1 MNSFIA
7 LMRQDIALAWRQN
20 SAGLSISF
28 FMIAVALIP
37 FGLGPDLNLLRD
49 IAPGLV
55 WVALLLAVLLSL
67 ESIFQ
72 ADLED
77 GSFDQYLLSDTPLEI
92 LMLAKGLAHWLGV
105 VLPLVLA
112 APLAGLLLNIDTPS
126 LLPVCLILLAGSPAM
141 SFLGMM
147 GSALAAGV
155 SRSGLLAALM
165 VMPLYVPVLIFG
177 SSALSQIL
185 TGAATDEWISAVFLL
200 LSIGGAALFFGP
212 LVAAAGLRAFLK

>member
-7 LMRQDIALAWRQN
+7 LIRQDIALAWRQN

-37 FGLGPDLNLLRD
+37 FGLGPDLKLLRD

-77 GSFDQYLLSDTPLEI
+77 GSFDQYLLSGTPLEI
-92 LMLAKGLAHWLGV
+92 LMLAKGLAHWVGV
-105 VLPLVLA
+105 VLPLVLT

-155 SRSGLLAALM
+155 SRSGLLAALI
-165 VMPLYVPVLIFG
+165 VMPLYVPLLIFG

-185 TGAATDEWISAVFLL
+185 KGAATGDWINAVFLL

>member
-1 MNSFIA
+1 
-7 LMRQDIALAWRQN
+7 
-20 SAGLSISF
+20 
-28 FMIAVALIP
+28 
-37 FGLGPDLNLLRD
+37 
-49 IAPGLV
+49 
-55 WVALLLAVLLSL
+55 
-67 ESIFQ
+67 
-72 ADLED
+72 
-77 GSFDQYLLSDTPLEI
+77 
-92 LMLAKGLAHWLGV
+92 
-105 VLPLVLA
+105 
-112 APLAGLLLNIDTPS
+112 
-126 LLPVCLILLAGSPAM
+126 M

-185 TGAATDEWISAVFLL
+185 TGAATSDWINAVFLL

>member
-7 LMRQDIALAWRQN
+7 LIRQDIALAWRQN
-20 SAGLSISF
+20 SVGLSISF

-37 FGLGPDLNLLRD
+37 FGLGPDLKLLRD

-92 LMLAKGLAHWLGV
+92 LMLAKGLAHWVGV
-105 VLPLVLA
+105 VLPLVLT

-177 SSALSQIL
+177 SSALSQIIK
-185 TGAATDEWISAVFLL
+185 GAATGDWINAVFLL

>member
-37 FGLGPDLNLLRD
+37 FGLGPDLKLLRD

-126 LLPVCLILLAGSPAM
+126 LLPVCVIVLAGSPAM

>member
-7 LMRQDIALAWRQN
+7 LIRQDIALAWRQN

-37 FGLGPDLNLLRD
+37 FGLGPDLKLLRD

-92 LMLAKGLAHWLGV
+92 LMLAKGLAHWVGV
-105 VLPLVLA
+105 VLPLVLT

-185 TGAATDEWISAVFLL
+185 KGAVTGDWINAVFLL

>member
-7 LMRQDIALAWRQN
+7 LIRQDIALAWRQN

-37 FGLGPDLNLLRD
+37 FGLGPDLKLLRD

-77 GSFDQYLLSDTPLEI
+77 GSFDQYLLSGTPLEI
-92 LMLAKGLAHWLGV
+92 LMLAKGLAHWVGV
-105 VLPLVLA
+105 VLPLVLT

-165 VMPLYVPVLIFG
+165 VMPLYVPLLIFG

-185 TGAATDEWISAVFLL
+185 KGAATGDWINAVFLL

>member
-1 MNSFIA
+1 MNSFIT
-7 LMRQDIALAWRQN
+7 LIRQDIALAWRQN

-37 FGLGPDLNLLRD
+37 FGLGPDLKLLRD

>member
-7 LMRQDIALAWRQN
+7 RMRQDIALAWRQN

-37 FGLGPDLNLLRD
+37 FGLGPDLKLLRD

>member
-1 MNSFIA
+1 
-7 LMRQDIALAWRQN
+7 
-20 SAGLSISF
+20 
-28 FMIAVALIP
+28 
-37 FGLGPDLNLLRD
+37 
-49 IAPGLV
+49 
-55 WVALLLAVLLSL
+55 
-67 ESIFQ
+67 
-72 ADLED
+72 
-77 GSFDQYLLSDTPLEI
+77 
-92 LMLAKGLAHWLGV
+92 
-105 VLPLVLA
+105 
-112 APLAGLLLNIDTPS
+112 
-126 LLPVCLILLAGSPAM
+126 M

>member
-37 FGLGPDLNLLRD
+37 FGLGPDLKLLRD

-126 LLPVCLILLAGSPAM
+126 LLPACLLLLAGSPAM

-155 SRSGLLAALM
+155 SRSGLLAALT
-165 VMPLYVPVLIFG
+165 VMPL
-177 SSALSQIL
+177 
-185 TGAATDEWISAVFLL
+185 
-200 LSIGGAALFFGP
+200 
-212 LVAAAGLRAFLK
+212 

>member
-7 LMRQDIALAWRQN
+7 LIRQDIALAWRQN
-20 SAGLSISF
+20 SVGLSISF

-37 FGLGPDLNLLRD
+37 FGLGPDLKLLRD

-92 LMLAKGLAHWLGV
+92 LMLAKGLAHWVGV
-105 VLPLVLA
+105 VLPLVLT

-165 VMPLYVPVLIFG
+165 VMPLYVPILIFG

-185 TGAATDEWISAVFLL
+185 KGAATGDWINAVFLL

>member
-7 LMRQDIALAWRQN
+7 LIRQDIALAWRQN

-37 FGLGPDLNLLRD
+37 FGLGPDLKLLRD

-105 VLPLVLA
+105 VLPLVLT
-112 APLAGLLLNIDTPS
+112 APLAGTLLNIDTPS
-126 LLPVCLILLAGSPAM
+126 LLPVCLILLSGSPAM

-185 TGAATDEWISAVFLL
+185 TGAATGDWINAVFLL
-200 LSIGGAALFFGP
+200 LSIGGVALFFGP

>member
-1 MNSFIA
+1 MNSFFA
-7 LMRQDIALAWRQN
+7 LMRQDIVLLWRQN

-37 FGLGPDLNLLRD
+37 FGLGPDLKLLRD

-212 LVAAAGLRAFLK
+212 LVAAAGLRALLK

>member
-1 MNSFIA
+1 MNTFIA
-7 LMRQDIALAWRQN
+7 LIRQDIALAWRQN
-20 SAGLSISF
+20 SVGLSISF

-37 FGLGPDLNLLRD
+37 FGLGPDLKLLRD

-92 LMLAKGLAHWLGV
+92 LMLAKGLAHWVGV
-105 VLPLVLA
+105 VLPLVLT

-185 TGAATDEWISAVFLL
+185 KGAATGDWINAVFLL

>member
-7 LMRQDIALAWRQN
+7 LIRQDIALAWRQN
-20 SAGLSISF
+20 SVGLSISF

-37 FGLGPDLNLLRD
+37 FGLGPDLKLLRD

-92 LMLAKGLAHWLGV
+92 LMLAKGLAHWVGV
-105 VLPLVLA
+105 VLPLVLT

-165 VMPLYVPVLIFG
+165 VMQLYVPVLIFG
-177 SSALSQIL
+177 SSALSQIIK
-185 TGAATDEWISAVFLL
+185 GAATGDWINAVFLL

>member
-1 MNSFIA
+1 MSSFMA
-7 LMRQDIALAWRQN
+7 LIRQDIVLAWREN

-37 FGLGPDLNLLRD
+37 FGLGPDLKLLRD

-77 GSFDQYLLSDTPLEI
+77 GSFDQYLLSDTPLEV
-92 LMLAKGLAHWLGV
+92 LLLAKGLAHWLGV
-105 VLPLVLA
+105 VLPLVLT

-185 TGAATDEWISAVFLL
+185 SGAAFADWIGAVFLL

>member
-7 LMRQDIALAWRQN
+7 LIRQDIALAWRQN
-20 SAGLSISF
+20 SVGLSVSF

-37 FGLGPDLNLLRD
+37 FGLGPDLKLLRD

-92 LMLAKGLAHWLGV
+92 LMLAKGLAHWVGV
-105 VLPLVLA
+105 VLPLVLT

-185 TGAATDEWISAVFLL
+185 KGAATGDWINAVFLL

>member
-7 LMRQDIALAWRQN
+7 LIRQDIALAWRQN

-37 FGLGPDLNLLRD
+37 FGLGPDLKLLRD

-105 VLPLVLA
+105 VLPLVLT
-112 APLAGLLLNIDTPS
+112 APLAGTLLNIDTPS

-185 TGAATDEWISAVFLL
+185 TGAATGDWINAVFLL
-200 LSIGGAALFFGP
+200 LSIGGVALFFGP

>member
-1 MNSFIA
+1 MNSFFA
-7 LMRQDIALAWRQN
+7 LMRQDIVLAWRQN

-37 FGLGPDLNLLRD
+37 FGLGPDLKLLRD

>member
-7 LMRQDIALAWRQN
+7 LIRQDIALAWRQN
-20 SAGLSISF
+20 SVGLSISF

-37 FGLGPDLNLLRD
+37 FGLGPDLKLLRD

-77 GSFDQYLLSDTPLEI
+77 GSFDQYLLSGTPLEI
-92 LMLAKGLAHWLGV
+92 LMLAKGLAHWVGV
-105 VLPLVLA
+105 VLPLVLT

-165 VMPLYVPVLIFG
+165 VMPLYVPLLIFG

-185 TGAATDEWISAVFLL
+185 KGAATGDWINAVFLL

>member
-7 LMRQDIALAWRQN
+7 LIRQDIAMAWRQN

-37 FGLGPDLNLLRD
+37 FGLGPDLKLLRD

-92 LMLAKGLAHWLGV
+92 LMLAKGLAHWVGV
-105 VLPLVLA
+105 VLPLVLT

-185 TGAATDEWISAVFLL
+185 KGAVTGDWINAVFLL

>member
-37 FGLGPDLNLLRD
+37 FGLGPDLKLLRD

-185 TGAATDEWISAVFLL
+185 KGAATDEWISAVFLL

>member
-7 LMRQDIALAWRQN
+7 LIRQDIALAWRQN

-37 FGLGPDLNLLRD
+37 FGLGPDLKLLRD

-92 LMLAKGLAHWLGV
+92 LMLAKGLAHWVGV
-105 VLPLVLA
+105 VLPLVLT

-126 LLPVCLILLAGSPAM
+126 LLPVCLILLAGRPAM

-185 TGAATDEWISAVFLL
+185 KGAATGDWINAVFLL
-200 LSIGGAALFFGP
+200 LSIGGAALVFGP

>member
-7 LMRQDIALAWRQN
+7 LIRQDIALAWRQN

-37 FGLGPDLNLLRD
+37 FGLGPDLKLLRD

-105 VLPLVLA
+105 VLPLVLT
-112 APLAGLLLNIDTPS
+112 APLAGILLNIDTPS
-126 LLPVCLILLAGSPAM
+126 LLPVCLILLSGSPAM

-185 TGAATDEWISAVFLL
+185 TGAATGDWINAVFLL
-200 LSIGGAALFFGP
+200 LSIGGVALFFGP

>member
-37 FGLGPDLNLLRD
+37 FGLGPDLKLLRD

-147 GSALAAGV
+147 GSALAAGG

>member
-37 FGLGPDLNLLRD
+37 FGLGPDLKLLRD

-77 GSFDQYLLSDTPLEI
+77 GSFVKNDDLKTYFQNPLFYFCFPTNP
-92 LMLAKGLAHWLGV
+92 WW
-105 VLPLVLA
+105 A
-112 APLAGLLLNIDTPS
+112 ADACNYFW
-126 LLPVCLILLAGSPAM
+126 ANA
-141 SFLGMM
+141 
-147 GSALAAGV
+147 
-155 SRSGLLAALM
+155 
-165 VMPLYVPVLIFG
+165 
-177 SSALSQIL
+177 
-185 TGAATDEWISAVFLL
+185 
-200 LSIGGAALFFGP
+200 
-212 LVAAAGLRAFLK
+212 

>member
-7 LMRQDIALAWRQN
+7 LMRHDIALAWRQN

-37 FGLGPDLNLLRD
+37 FGLGPDLKLLRD

>member
-7 LMRQDIALAWRQN
+7 LIRQDIALAWRQN

-37 FGLGPDLNLLRD
+37 FGLGPDLKLLRD

-92 LMLAKGLAHWLGV
+92 LMLAKGLAHWVGV
-105 VLPLVLA
+105 VLPLVLT

>member
-7 LMRQDIALAWRQN
+7 LIRQDIALAWRQN
-20 SAGLSISF
+20 SVGLSISF

-37 FGLGPDLNLLRD
+37 FGLGPDLKLLRD

-105 VLPLVLA
+105 VLPLVLT

-185 TGAATDEWISAVFLL
+185 KGAATGDWINAVFLL

>member
-7 LMRQDIALAWRQN
+7 LIRQDIALAWRQN

-37 FGLGPDLNLLRD
+37 FGLGPDLKLLRD

-67 ESIFQ
+67 EPIFQ

-92 LMLAKGLAHWLGV
+92 LMLAKGLAHWVGV
-105 VLPLVLA
+105 VLPLVLT

-185 TGAATDEWISAVFLL
+185 KGAATGDWINAVFLL

>member
-7 LMRQDIALAWRQN
+7 LIRQDIALAWRQN

-37 FGLGPDLNLLRD
+37 FGLGPDLKLLRD

-92 LMLAKGLAHWLGV
+92 LMLAKGLAHWVGV
-105 VLPLVLA
+105 VLPLVLT

-185 TGAATDEWISAVFLL
+185 KGATTGDWINAVFLL

>member
-1 MNSFIA
+1 MNSFIG
-7 LMRQDIALAWRQN
+7 LIRQDIALAWRQN

-37 FGLGPDLNLLRD
+37 FGLGPDLKLLRD

-105 VLPLVLA
+105 VLPLVLT

-185 TGAATDEWISAVFLL
+185 TGAATGDWINAVFLL
-200 LSIGGAALFFGP
+200 LSIGGVALFFGP
-212 LVAAAGLRAFLK
+212 LVAAAGLRAFIK

>member
-1 MNSFIA
+1 MSSFIA
-7 LMRQDIALAWRQN
+7 LIRQDIALAWRQN

-37 FGLGPDLNLLRD
+37 FGLGPDLKLLRE

-92 LMLAKGLAHWLGV
+92 LMLAKGLAHWFGV
-105 VLPLVLA
+105 VLPLVLT

-141 SFLGMM
+141 SFLGMI

-185 TGAATDEWISAVFLL
+185 TGAATSDWINAVFLL

>member
-7 LMRQDIALAWRQN
+7 LIRQDIALAWRQN

-37 FGLGPDLNLLRD
+37 FGLGPDLKLLRD

>member
-7 LMRQDIALAWRQN
+7 LIRQDIALAWRQN
-20 SAGLSISF
+20 SVGLSISF

-37 FGLGPDLNLLRD
+37 FGLGPDLKLLRD

-92 LMLAKGLAHWLGV
+92 LMLAKGLAHWVGV
-105 VLPLVLA
+105 VLPLVLT

-155 SRSGLLAALM
+155 SRSGLLAVLM

-185 TGAATDEWISAVFLL
+185 KGAATGDWINAVFLL

>member
-7 LMRQDIALAWRQN
+7 LIRQDIALAWRQN

-28 FMIAVALIP
+28 FMMAVALIP
-37 FGLGPDLNLLRD
+37 FGLGPDLKLLRD

-77 GSFDQYLLSDTPLEI
+77 GSFDQYLLSGTPLEI
-92 LMLAKGLAHWLGV
+92 LMLAKGLAHWVGV
-105 VLPLVLA
+105 VLPLVLT

-165 VMPLYVPVLIFG
+165 VMPLYVPLLIFG

-185 TGAATDEWISAVFLL
+185 KGAATGDWINAVFLL

>member
-7 LMRQDIALAWRQN
+7 LIRQDIALAWRQN
-20 SAGLSISF
+20 SAGLSMSF
-28 FMIAVALIP
+28 FMIAVAMIP
-37 FGLGPDLNLLRD
+37 FGLGPDLKLLRD

-92 LMLAKGLAHWLGV
+92 LMLAKGLAHWVGV
-105 VLPLVLA
+105 VLPLVLT

-185 TGAATDEWISAVFLL
+185 TGAATGDWINAVFLL
-200 LSIGGAALFFGP
+200 LSIGGVALFFGP